1 MTQPQVGDLIRPLP
15 GRDQRP
21 FEPATVSLIDRII
34 GDNVHLTATGFIRV
48 SYVLLLPYVTAN
60 YQRAS
65 VFTGL
70 WTSYSADQLHLPASD
85 IPFERLQTPAGCV
98 LQVGDV
104 LQRSA
109 DYLSHAGLSQILL
122 VTDVNPQER
131 VAMFAVLE
139 NTGRW
144 SQLPHWRPFS
154 EIVGHYHRAPR
165 VSPEPGNMIS
175 LQNWEAVQEL
185 LSPAEAYATPTATR
199 VQADNTPTATA
210 TNQVA
215 PTNWDNVPRLHGV
228 PVGGRM
234 RRVPTAGM
242 SVQARYVYTVV
253 SIEMVTETFELRH
266 HPSNTTIQVNGDGWQ
281 FKEANLPESEWQTM
295 WQTILTPNPAA
306 DPFEDAGEEDDDE
319 VDRLAAR
326 AADEPTDNA
335 DTHWYQ
341 ARLVHLSQL
350 SEYYRSSLRNHGFT
364 AGPTYRLEADRSDPY
379 GLRLTS
385 YGGRSWTFNHAADLA
400 VRFIEIRYTQDADW
414 VPLAGRDR
422 HDLFAA
428 LTVYRQGRPSRVT
441 EATAATVAEAATEVV
456 SGGYEVRV
464 NPYRTLELLRRI
476 ASEHGLHEYVIYEAD
491 ILPGGHVLAIHR
503 PGRDAS
509 RIDIRSDLAL
519 DIEVRPHG
527 GFAWVT
533 LRDCDFANGAVTP
546 PARRPEPGTAAASH
560 NGRLHEYWIRLHPQL
575 QRSACERIVQEHR
588 LSDAAMYPANLS
600 RSGNSFQLL
609 RADGAIDLNIPLSSV
624 LAQSLQVRHQDETG
638 WIAMGAF
645 RRPVAAV
652 TDFREQVYQVRFSG
666 FYNIAS
672 VFRESLTALGFTS
685 NGIYE
690 LRTWQRN
697 TAYWEVVNEGRG
709 YSFDINLGVTDGDG
723 IEQNAEVRIDNNAQW
738 QVLGERTP
746 AQLFDLLVRNAA
758 REVAE
763 STPATPPPTPKT
775 ISTTAVVSPTRR
787 RQIGRL

>member
-281 FKEANLPESEWQTM
+281 FKEANLPESEWQT
-295 WQTILTPNPAA
+295 ILIPDPAA

-379 GLRLTS
+379 GLLLTS
-385 YGGRSWTFNHAADLA
+385 YGGRSWTFNHASDLA
-400 VRFIEIRYTQDADW
+400 VRFIEIRYAQDADW

-441 EATAATVAEAATEVV
+441 
-456 SGGYEVRV
+456 
-464 NPYRTLELLRRI
+464 
-476 ASEHGLHEYVIYEAD
+476 
-491 ILPGGHVLAIHR
+491 
-503 PGRDAS
+503 
-509 RIDIRSDLAL
+509 
-519 DIEVRPHG
+519 
-527 GFAWVT
+527 
-533 LRDCDFANGAVTP
+533 
-546 PARRPEPGTAAASH
+546 
-560 NGRLHEYWIRLHPQL
+560 
-575 QRSACERIVQEHR
+575 
-588 LSDAAMYPANLS
+588 
-600 RSGNSFQLL
+600 
-609 RADGAIDLNIPLSSV
+609 
-624 LAQSLQVRHQDETG
+624 
-638 WIAMGAF
+638 
-645 RRPVAAV
+645 
-652 TDFREQVYQVRFSG
+652 DFREQVYQVRFSG
-666 FYNIAS
+666 FYNIANM
-672 VFRESLTALGFTS
+672 FRGSLRERGFTS
-685 NGIYE
+685 TGIYE

-697 TAYWEVVNEGRG
+697 TAYWEVVNEGHG
-709 YSFDINLGVTDGDG
+709 YSFDVNLGVTDGDG
-723 IEQNAEVRIDNNAQW
+723 IEQNVEVRIDNNAQW